1 MAMKLLDA
9 LTRPIDDFDEV
20 AERHDTPE
28 GPLFFQDNGAKVLA
42 VSHLDDVMWSTP
54 VKRSHKVYCPQLD
67 DRLGVFCILGLLPQ
81 LGVNVDVLLTDGE
94 EMGRSTGYY
103 FDPPKEYNWIVE
115 FDRAGSDIVM
125 YQYETRKK
133 RKMMRSYGFET
144 AFGAFSDIS
153 SMDHLGVWAF
163 NVGIGYYAQHT
174 QQCWANLNVTKSQML
189 KFAKFW
195 EEKKDTPFSHD
206 FSKPKRK
213 KRSKWA
219 NRYDGYDDND
229 YSYWNDVSGTY
240 GSYSELAGSD
250 EFDEWARQE
259 EEEAAWENHN
269 EQGGEYS
276 ADEVRDLVHSYGQ
289 HHIED
294 VAVNFGYTNIVE
306 FLEAGG
312 EEYL

>member
-1 MAMKLLDA
+1 MKLLDA

-20 AERHDTPE
+20 AERHDTPD
-28 GPLFFQDNGAKVLA
+28 GPYFFQDNGAKVLA
-42 VSHLDDVMWSTP
+42 VAHLDDVMWSTP

-81 LGVNVDVLLTDGE
+81 LGINVDVLLTDGE

-103 FDPPKEYNWIVE
+103 FDPPKEYNWFVE
-115 FDRAGSDIVM
+115 FDRAGSDVVM

-133 RKMMRSYGFET
+133 KNLLKQYGFKT

-174 QQCWANLNVTKSQML
+174 QNCWANLQVTKSQVL

-195 EEKKDTPFSHD
+195 EDHKDTPYAHNFTQ
-206 FSKPKRK
+206 PKRK
-213 KRSKWA
+213 KKSKWA
-219 NRYDGYDDND
+219 NRSNYYDGQYWDSLASGYGAYSSMYEADEADD
-229 YSYWNDVSGTY
+229 
-240 GSYSELAGSD
+240 
-250 EFDEWARQE
+250 FDDWARQRE
-259 EEEAAWENHN
+259 EDAAWEDY
-269 EQGGEYS
+269 EPQASDYTD
-276 ADEVRDLVHSYGQ
+276 DEMQDLIHAYGK

-294 VAVNFGYTNIVE
+294 VAVNFGYTNIRD
-306 FLEAGG
+306 FIEAGG